1 MMKLKVFNKESQVV
15 GDVEL
20 SVKEEASGNKGVLFN
35 RVVRTILM
43 NKRQGTA
50 SAKSRGEVSG
60 GGKKPWR
67 QKGTGRA
74 RAGSIRSPLFV
85 GGGVI
90 FGPQPREFDLKLNK
104 KEKKLAFSEALTQR
118 AKEEAIVVLDEIKF
132 DAPKTKEAYAIL
144 KGLGIERALVVLEKG
159 MENAYLSFRN
169 IRGVEVR
176 NVDTLNTYDLLRFK
190 KIVAPKSVIEK
201 INGRIVNG

>member
-1 MMKLKVFNKESQVV
+1 MKLKVFNKESQVV
-15 GDVEL
+15 GDIEL
-20 SVKEEASGNKGVLFN
+20 TVKEEASGNTGVLFN
-35 RVVRTILM
+35 RVVRTMLM

-50 SAKSRGEVSG
+50 SAKSRGMVSG
-60 GGKKPWR
+60 GGKKPWK

-90 FGPQPREFDLKLNK
+90 FGPKPKDYELKLNK
-104 KEKKLAFSEALTQR
+104 KEKKLAFSEAVAQR
-118 AKEEAIVVLDEIKF
+118 AKEESIVVLDEVNF
-132 DAPKTKEAYAIL
+132 DSPKTKEAYAIL
-144 KGLGIERALVVLEKG
+144 QGLGIERALIVLEKG

-176 NVDTLNTYDLLRFK
+176 NIDTLNTYDVLRFK

>member
-15 GDVEL
+15 GDIEL
-20 SVKEEASGNKGVLFN
+20 SIGEKAAANAGVLFN
-35 RVVRTILM
+35 RVVRTMLM

-50 SAKSRGEVSG
+50 SAKSRGFVSG
-60 GGKKPWR
+60 GGKKPWK

-90 FGPQPREFDLKLNK
+90 FGPKPKDYDLKLNK
-104 KEKKLAFSEALTQR
+104 KEKKLAFSEAVAQR
-118 AKEEAIVVLDEIKF
+118 AKEDGIIVLDELNF
-132 DAPKTKEAYAIL
+132 DAPKTKEAYEVL
-144 KGLGIERALVVLEKG
+144 KKLGAERALVVLENG
-159 MENAYLSFRN
+159 MENTYLSFRN
-169 IRGVEVR
+169 IRGIEVK
-176 NVDTLNTYDLLRFK
+176 NIDTLNTYDILRFK
-190 KIVAPKSVIEK
+190 KIIAPKSVIEK